1 MYTIAYG
8 KQETYLRVYGQK
20 GILIMKVRISLE
32 QTVDI
37 DMAMSNDI
45 GFEMYGPPDMSNDD
59 KVDYLIARFAEDID
73 TMVKYD
79 EVLGNI
85 SVEYIED

>member
-1 MYTIAYG
+1 
-8 KQETYLRVYGQK
+8 
-20 GILIMKVRISLE
+20 MKVRISLE

-37 DMAMSNDI
+37 DEAMSNDI
-45 GFEMYGPPDMSNDD
+45 GFELYGPPDMSNED
-59 KVDYLIARFAEDID
+59 KVDYLVNRFAEDID

-79 EVLGNI
+79 EVIGNI

>member
-1 MYTIAYG
+1 
-8 KQETYLRVYGQK
+8 
-20 GILIMKVRISLE
+20 MKVRISLE

-37 DMAMSNDI
+37 DDILSNDI
-45 GFEMYGPPDMSNDD
+45 GFEEYGPKDMSTED
-59 KVDYLIARFAEDID
+59 KVDYLMARFAEDID

>member
-1 MYTIAYG
+1 
-8 KQETYLRVYGQK
+8 
-20 GILIMKVRISLE
+20 MKVRISLE

-79 EVLGNI
+79 EVLDNI

>member
-1 MYTIAYG
+1 
-8 KQETYLRVYGQK
+8 
-20 GILIMKVRISLE
+20 MKVRISLE

-37 DMAMSNDI
+37 DDILSNDI
-45 GFEMYGPPDMSNDD
+45 GFEEYGPKDMSTED
-59 KVDYLIARFAEDID
+59 KVDYLMARFAEDIE
-73 TMVKYD
+73 TLVKYD

>member
-1 MYTIAYG
+1 
-8 KQETYLRVYGQK
+8 
-20 GILIMKVRISLE
+20 MKVRIAIE
-32 QTVDI
+32 QII
-37 DMAMSNDI
+37 DLDDAMSNDI
-45 GFEMYGPPDMSNDD
+45 GFELYGPPDMSTEY

-85 SVEYIED
+85 SIEYIED

>member
-1 MYTIAYG
+1 
-8 KQETYLRVYGQK
+8 
-20 GILIMKVRISLE
+20 MKVRISLE

-37 DMAMSNDI
+37 DDILSNDI
-45 GFEMYGPPDMSNDD
+45 GFEEYGPKDMSTED
-59 KVDYLIARFAEDID
+59 KVDYLMARFAEDID
-73 TMVKYD
+73 RLVKYD